1 MKVAAPAADDRQLAG
16 PGRAGGFALSPRGWL
31 AVAAILAGIMLW
43 ASDGHLGPG
52 GVPFLFLTWAAV
64 IAAFTSRHPDD
75 PGRIERVLSVGILV
89 QLVLLI
95 ARPPG
100 QYLLPDLATHRVLAA
115 TFPAAL
121 AAITILSTSIV
132 LERPLLGRV
141 TFPTI
146 VAVFGA
152 AVAWVLVASP
162 HPWIDVIDFGRESAL
177 ALARGQ
183 NPYDLHLPNIYGNTE
198 LFGPGFATDR
208 SIDVGLVYPPL
219 SLFLTAPGVYLVHDP
234 RALLVVALVA
244 AALFIDRL
252 GGRIAR
258 LSALLFI
265 SSPRRFFGVEQ
276 GWTEPFLIAVFAL
289 TLLLARRRSR
299 WLPVALAAMLGLKQ
313 FAVLFLPLT
322 PLLLGETRP
331 RRSLRVVALAVLLAG
346 ALALPFVLWDPHAFF
361 RSTVLFHLAQPFR
374 PDSLNFAALWAW
386 IRGGQAPP
394 TALPTLVLTGLA
406 MVWALR
412 RCRPNPAGFAAG
424 SALVLLAFL
433 AWSKQAH
440 FNYDDLA
447 IGLLICAVAAGGSVG
462 APVSPGRTVA

>member
-1 MKVAAPAADDRQLAG
+1 MKVRAAPAADDRQLAG
-16 PGRAGGFALSPRGWL
+16 PDRAGGFALSPRGWL

-64 IAAFTSRHPDD
+64 IAAFTSRHADD
-75 PGRIERVLSVGILV
+75 PRRIERVLSVGILV

-132 LERPLLGRV
+132 LERPLLGRA

-313 FAVLFLPLT
+313 FAVPLPAPDAPAARRDAAPPEPPGGRPRGPARGRARASVRAVGSARLLPLDGALPSGAALPAGQPELRR
-322 PLLLGETRP
+322 PLGLGARGHRRHP
-331 RRSLRVVALAVLLAG
+331 RRFRRSCSRGWPWSGRCAG
-346 ALALPFVLWDPHAFF
+346 AG
-361 RSTVLFHLAQPFR
+361 RRR
-374 PDSLNFAALWAW
+374 PGSPRAA
-386 IRGGQAPP
+386 P
-394 TALPTLVLTGLA
+394 
-406 MVWALR
+406 
-412 RCRPNPAGFAAG
+412 
-424 SALVLLAFL
+424 
-433 AWSKQAH
+433 WS
-440 FNYDDLA
+440 
-447 IGLLICAVAAGGSVG
+447 CS
-462 APVSPGRTVA
+462 PSWPGRSRPTSTTTTWPSGCSSAPSPPAVRWVRR

>member
-1 MKVAAPAADDRQLAG
+1 MRTAAAAPDPGELA
-16 PGRAGGFALSPRGWL
+16 PPQRASAFSLSPRAWL
-31 AVAAILAGIMLW
+31 AVAAALAGIMLW

-64 IAAFTSRHPDD
+64 LAAFTSGHADD
-75 PGRIERVLSVGILV
+75 PRRLERILSVGVLV
-89 QLVLLI
+89 QLVLLG

-100 QYLLPDLATHRVLAA
+100 QYLLPDLEKHLVLAA

-121 AAITILSTSIV
+121 ATLAILSTSIV
-132 LERPLLGRV
+132 LERPLLGRA
-141 TFPTI
+141 TFPVI
-146 VAVFGA
+146 VGVFGA
-152 AVAWVLVASP
+152 AAAWVLVASP
-162 HPWIDVIDFGRESAL
+162 HPWIDVMDFGRESAR
-177 ALARGQ
+177 ALAHGQ

-219 SLFLTAPGVYLVHDP
+219 SLLLTAPGVYLINDP

-244 AALFIDRL
+244 AALLIDRL
-252 GGRIAR
+252 GGRAAR

-289 TLLLARRRSR
+289 TLHLALRRSR
-299 WLPVALAAMLGLKQ
+299 WVPLGLAALLGLKQ

-322 PLLLGETRP
+322 PLLVGETRP
-331 RRSLRVVALAVLLAG
+331 RKSVGVVALAVVLAG
-346 ALALPFVLWDPHAFF
+346 ALALPFLLWDPHAFL

-386 IRGGQAPP
+386 ARHGHAPP
-394 TALPTLVLTGLA
+394 TAIPTLVLTALA
-406 MVWALR
+406 MVWAFR
-412 RCRPNPAGFAAG
+412 RCRPTPAGFAAG
-424 SALVLLAFL
+424 CALVLLAFL

-440 FNYDDLA
+440 FNYYDLA
-447 IGLLICAVAAGGSVG
+447 IGLLICAVAAGGSAG
-462 APVSPGRTVA
+462 AGPSRGRTVA